1 MHGSGIMM
9 VWVVASC
16 HCREEHTENVVVVV
30 GNIRRATLGVV
41 TERLMSSDDH
51 LRLMSRRVL
60 RPRDL
65 ETELPM
71 VVGVVLKHL
80 LFSPP
85 FISNK
90 TTKPVNISN
99 EF

>member
-1 MHGSGIMM
+1 
-9 VWVVASC
+9 
-16 HCREEHTENVVVVV
+16 
-30 GNIRRATLGVV
+30 
-41 TERLMSSDDH
+41 MSSDDH

-85 FISNK
+85 FISN
-90 TTKPVNISN
+90 
-99 EF
+99 